1 MQKSRDIKRT
11 GVYRVSGNIGD
22 LQLELKLRHIS
33 EWLPVPKFEYAGAQ
47 STNAYGDHYP
57 GSEEDIWHDCYIHVP
72 QGDDSCGGKTGLGYN
87 CSYYNVG
94 IGYTGRR
101 RRSPISQHEG
111 EMEKDKNEGEITDLE
126 SQSNRSW
133 SILSDNSRPPAG
145 DLFYKRNKELCNG
158 AIATIRIS
166 WQQKHFSQAELEQY
180 INNPGSC
187 ASKLQRRY
195 HRWALETLKLQQR
208 YLRKLENLE
217 DAETVEDPEPIT
229 IRRRIRKP
237 KAKQRGCSAAAH
249 PTITSLSSANMSEVS
264 ILDDPNF
271 AARTCLIH
279 TLLDNDSESL
289 MPVEASE
296 FHKKGYQ
303 LMYIYADLQQD
314 TLLVSIRYDPEQGLL
329 YVYPDFSSSAQDL
342 DYVIQIER
350 NNDCRQLYAF
360 GFENVTPLEAYDDDG
375 FSEEADGE
383 NEQELGDGL
392 PIEEDLPEEA
402 SAEEILEFYRRRREA
417 ASERRSLLQFEMPPK
432 RMKRVS
438 LLLELQEGQ
447 NFENPNIH
455 VRYYLKAPANTFY
468 EGTPGVDTMQGATAT
483 CRNAGDWRSAHL
495 GHCWQVTLLLE
506 EQHHP
511 ADLLHL
517 YFEVISIDSWQRERC
532 EGYAHYAIPLT
543 SALPTDSI
551 RLQCIRPLGNW
562 LDALNRYFI
571 GGRQLFDFESFFDVH
586 RQSEMHSRLNFNS
599 DRPMTTTGTLSLR
612 LQKLQQRQI
621 DTSDQFHHHFHLEL
635 GNDSSDDGDSND
647 DDVRSSSNPD
657 TSRAT
662 TLDEVMAAF
671 VEARKR
677 IELLLGNS
685 SETASPSSAYY
696 QAEF

>member
-1 MQKSRDIKRT
+1 MQKSSDIKRT

-33 EWLPVPKFEYAGAQ
+33 EWLPVPKFEYVGAQ
-47 STNAYGDHYP
+47 STNAHGDHYP
-57 GSEEDIWHDCYIHVP
+57 ASEEDIWHDCYIHVP
-72 QGDDSCGGKTGLGYN
+72 HDDDSYGGKNRLGYY

-94 IGYTGRR
+94 TGYTGNAVRR
-101 RRSPISQHEG
+101 RRSPMSQHE
-111 EMEKDKNEGEITDLE
+111 EEEEDKEKKEEEVTDVE
-126 SQSNRSW
+126 SQSNPSW

-145 DLFYKRNKELCNG
+145 DLFYERNKELCNG

-166 WQQKHFSQAELEQY
+166 WQQKHFSQAELERY
-180 INNPGSC
+180 INDPGSC

-195 HRWALETLKLQQR
+195 HNWALESLELQQR
-208 YLRKLENLE
+208 YLKKLENRE
-217 DAETVEDPEPIT
+217 DGEKEQDPEPIT
-229 IRRRIRKP
+229 VRRRMRKT
-237 KAKQRGCSAAAH
+237 KTKQRSCSTLVH
-249 PTITSLSSANMSEVS
+249 LGGGSLSSANMSDVS
-264 ILDDPNF
+264 VLDDPNF

-279 TLLDNDSESL
+279 TLLDTDPENL
-289 MPVEASE
+289 MPAEASE

-314 TLLVSIRYDPEQGLL
+314 TLLISIRYDPEQGLL

-342 DYVIQIER
+342 DYVVQIER

-360 GFENVTPLEAYDDDG
+360 GFENVTPLEAYDDASFPEEANGEEEQEVADG
-375 FSEEADGE
+375 F
-383 NEQELGDGL
+383 
-392 PIEEDLPEEA
+392 PHEEDLPDKA
-402 SAEEILEFYRRRREA
+402 SAEEILEFYHRRRAA

-432 RMKRVS
+432 RMRRVS

-455 VRYYLKAPANTFY
+455 VRYYLKAPANTLY
-468 EGTPGVDTMQGATAT
+468 EGIPGVDPMQGATAT
-483 CRNAGDWRSAHL
+483 CRNAGDWRTAHL

-532 EGYAHYAIPLT
+532 EGYAHHAISLT

-571 GGRQLFDFESFFDVH
+571 GGRQLFDFESFFDVR
-586 RQSEMHSRLNFNS
+586 RQSEVHTRLHFNS
-599 DRPMTTTGTLSLR
+599 DSAMTTTGTLTLR
-612 LQKLQQRQI
+612 LQKLQQRQV
-621 DTSDQFHHHFHLEL
+621 DTSSQFHHHFHLDL
-635 GNDSSDDGDSND
+635 GNDSSDDGVSGEEDVKSTSNA
-647 DDVRSSSNPD
+647 D

-671 VEARKR
+671 VEARER
-677 IELLLGNS
+677 IELLLGTS
-685 SETASPSSAYY
+685 
-696 QAEF
+696 

>member
-1 MQKSRDIKRT
+1 MQKSSDIKRT

-33 EWLPVPKFEYAGAQ
+33 EWLPVPKFEYVGAQ
-47 STNAYGDHYP
+47 SANAHGDHYP
-57 GSEEDIWHDCYIHVP
+57 ASEKDIWHDCYIHIP
-72 QGDDSCGGKTGLGYN
+72 NGDDSYGGKNRLGYY
-87 CSYYNVG
+87 CSYYNVVT
-94 IGYTGRR
+94 GYTGNAVRR
-101 RRSPISQHEG
+101 RRSPMAQHE
-111 EMEKDKNEGEITDLE
+111 EEEEEDKEKKEEEVTDVE
-126 SQSNRSW
+126 SQSNPSW

-145 DLFYKRNKELCNG
+145 DLFYERNKELCNG

-166 WQQKHFSQAELEQY
+166 WQQKHFSQAELERY
-180 INNPGSC
+180 INDPGSC

-195 HRWALETLKLQQR
+195 HNWALESLELQQR
-208 YLRKLENLE
+208 YLRKLENRE
-217 DAETVEDPEPIT
+217 DGEKEQDPETIT
-229 IRRRIRKP
+229 VRRRMRKT
-237 KAKQRGCSAAAH
+237 KTKQRSCLTLVHLGGSS
-249 PTITSLSSANMSEVS
+249 PSSANMSDVS
-264 ILDDPNF
+264 VLDDPNF

-279 TLLDNDSESL
+279 TLLDTDPENL
-289 MPVEASE
+289 MPAEASE

-314 TLLVSIRYDPEQGLL
+314 TLLISIRYDPEQGLL

-342 DYVIQIER
+342 DYVVQIER

-360 GFENVTPLEAYDDDG
+360 GFENVTPLEAYDDAS
-375 FSEEADGE
+375 FPEETNGE
-383 NEQELGDGL
+383 EEQELGDGFTH
-392 PIEEDLPEEA
+392 EEDLPDKA
-402 SAEEILEFYRRRREA
+402 SAEEILEFYHRRRAA

-432 RMKRVS
+432 RMRRVS

-455 VRYYLKAPANTFY
+455 VRYYLKAPANTLY
-468 EGTPGVDTMQGATAT
+468 EGTPGVDPMQGATAT
-483 CRNAGDWRSAHL
+483 CRNAGDWRTAHL

-511 ADLLHL
+511 ADLMHI
-517 YFEVISIDSWQRERC
+517 YFEVISIDGWQRERC
-532 EGYAHYAIPLT
+532 EGYAHHAISLT

-586 RQSEMHSRLNFNS
+586 RQSEVHTRLHFNS
-599 DRPMTTTGTLSLR
+599 DSAMTTTGTLTLR
-612 LQKLQQRQI
+612 LQKLQQRQV
-621 DTSDQFHHHFHLEL
+621 DTSSQFHHHFHLDL
-635 GNDSSDDGDSND
+635 GNYSSDDGVSDEE
-647 DDVRSSSNPD
+647 DVKSSSNAD

-671 VEARKR
+671 VEARER
-677 IELLLGNS
+677 IEFLL
-685 SETASPSSAYY
+685 ETS
-696 QAEF
+696 